1 MMGKLRTR
9 ILLGAPS
16 AKRQA
21 PSTTRTQ
28 TTQPGHHAN
37 VHGSLGSRA
46 TSWNGE
52 RLLGYLR
59 AILAGLSFR
68 RMLVIVPTFLCC
80 NLAEKIELKLQIN
93 KSMTE
98 PRHGENQPPPHA
110 DVVAASAAAAS
121 NTAIPSIDS
130 DEDFDE
136 VGEFLGGASAS
147 VPITTTEG
155 EPEAHA
161 QERHDKAGTGRLD
174 DIDDYDND
182 DGLPPMPVFPGDGRR
197 KEEPIHVP
205 HHVVAERSAAGP
217 TTSDD
222 EAKRRSQLEEKG
234 SVEQA
239 IPAAAAPA
247 PASSTTTTLEE
258 EPTTPMHPTSC
269 RLAAEEIETTPVRT
283 NARKRPSETHR
294 TPASATRTPN
304 SNNNANTP
312 GSATGSTNSGGGA
325 DFWSELSAAAD
336 GGVVGAVGGLVGATA
351 ETTERAVRSIFYTT
365 RDRAEGN
372 AGSTPSKAGG
382 GGGSNAG
389 GATGSAGRRRLTRPG
404 SEVGLSQQAGAGI
417 EYGGKGSG
425 RRRQFPEY
433 RARSSDNVRQRG
445 ASSSM
450 AAAAA
455 AAPASPTASPGQAGS
470 ASNAKLSPQ
479 QSPGVRRTG
488 QSKRYISVSLSHE
501 EEEGGEGGGK
511 AEKAAV
517 AEDHEFTIGD
527 EEDGDIGD
535 GNDIRGARSA
545 SIDSVGDVLQHA
557 TGPLSPDT
565 VGSQTSAPPRQPPNH
580 NAEDM
585 HPPILGNLSYPDADE
600 ERRIVESFWRLYDDH
615 IILSIFG
622 ILGILFRILASSFF
636 RMFDDAFNENS
647 ALFTNLPMNCLSC
660 FIMGLLCSG
669 EDAMKIL
676 YSRTPGSRGGAG
688 GIDDRTGAAKKHDG
702 RARHGTSESIQHE
715 GEFTFRES
723 GADADEYVVHGG
735 RPEGASVLSPL
746 SVTSPNNEIR
756 RRRRRPID
764 RIRAGGREMILEV
777 VTGGTPAA
785 EDADPDEEIR
795 EVQLMALER
804 RIRASKSLLLFP
816 AKKQD
821 VDVMNHYFDGGGEG
835 EDAWSYSNGDSLG
848 QSASF
853 ESRTSV
859 GASIED
865 PSPVP
870 AQQRS
875 SQRVTVSSQRPT
887 ASSIASALA
896 ESAHDNGTGPHTTSS
911 SQGYV
916 GNETDDHED
925 DGLGI
930 DRVVNEVTEN
940 LTRLAQ
946 VDVAGGWDVGT
957 TPEAMS
963 DDLLLGLRV
972 GFCGCLSTFS
982 SWNSAMINL
991 LWNGHITQ
999 AIVGYAIGLQLPIIS
1014 YRAGQHAAVYWF
1026 VWRRRREVKR
1036 DERRGGYGLRLC
1048 GGEIDSDDDE
1058 DEGNNMNGDT
1068 FHDEPVD
1075 IEANFD
1081 GTPIDDS
1088 GSLDGIRS
1096 RPSLDSAIGSLP
1108 SRDPRRK
1115 KSQNGGRILL
1125 DDAAADRT
1133 TPSVRAIATAVF
1145 LLIVTLLINSLF
1157 FLDDTQTAISLLFS
1171 PFGVLARWRL
1181 LRLNKLRPGFPLG
1194 TFACN
1199 MLGCALSG
1207 SLGSL
1212 LAGNPGPEESMV
1224 VQSMIQGFA
1233 GSLSSLA
1240 AFVIELLNLIDPII
1254 FKYDGLRYAVL
1265 TICWALVV
1273 GFITSQA
1280 KDWADKI

>member
-1 MMGKLRTR
+1 
-9 ILLGAPS
+9 
-16 AKRQA
+16 
-21 PSTTRTQ
+21 
-28 TTQPGHHAN
+28 
-37 VHGSLGSRA
+37 
-46 TSWNGE
+46 
-52 RLLGYLR
+52 
-59 AILAGLSFR
+59 
-68 RMLVIVPTFLCC
+68 
-80 NLAEKIELKLQIN
+80 
-93 KSMTE
+93 MTE
-98 PRHGENQPPPHA
+98 PRPGEDQPPPQA
-110 DVVAASAAAAS
+110 AASTAAAS
-121 NTAIPSIDS
+121 NVAIPSIDS
-130 DEDFDE
+130 DDNNDDLDD
-136 VGEFLGGASAS
+136 VGLEESTTASAAI
-147 VPITTTEG
+147 PTATGG
-155 EPEAHA
+155 EPGEAPA
-161 QERHDKAGTGRLD
+161 QERHDKAGTSRL
-174 DIDDYDND
+174 DDYDND
-182 DGLPPMPVFPGDGRR
+182 NDLPPMPVLPGDGPR
-197 KEEPIHVP
+197 KETEPMR
-205 HHVVAERSAAGP
+205 AAKADRATAGP
-217 TTSDD
+217 TNDD
-222 EAKRRSQLEEKG
+222 EAPQQSQLEEKG
-234 SVEQA
+234 SVERA
-239 IPAAAAPA
+239 IPAAAAAAPPA
-247 PASSTTTTLEE
+247 AASSTTTAALE
-258 EPTTPMHPTSC
+258 EPTTPRHPTSC
-269 RLAAEEIETTPVRT
+269 GLAAEEIETPVRT
-283 NARKRPSETHR
+283 NARKRPPAGRTGAHR
-294 TPASATRTPN
+294 TPTRTPGT
-304 SNNNANTP
+304 SNNANVSTP
-312 GSATGSTNSGGGA
+312 GSAASSTAGGGGA

-351 ETTERAVRSIFYTT
+351 ESTERAVRSIFYTT

-372 AGSTPSKAGG
+372 AGSTPSKANVG
-382 GGGSNAG
+382 GGGSNVGSATG
-389 GATGSAGRRRLTRPG
+389 SGAGSAGRRRLQRPG
-404 SEVGLSQQAGAGI
+404 SEVRPSQQAGAGA
-417 EYGGKGSG
+417 EYGGEGSG

-445 ASSSM
+445 TSSS
-450 AAAAA
+450 AAAAVA

-470 ASNAKLSPQ
+470 ASNAKLSPK

-488 QSKRYISVSLSHE
+488 RPGQSKRYVIVSLSHE
-501 EEEGGEGGGK
+501 EEDEAGEAGEG
-511 AEKAAV
+511 AV

-527 EEDGDIGD
+527 EQDGDIGD
-535 GNDIRGARSA
+535 GDDIRGARSA
-545 SIDSVGDVLQHA
+545 SVDSVGDVLRHA
-557 TGPLSPDT
+557 TGPLSPYT

-636 RMFDDAFNENS
+636 RMFGDAFNENS

-669 EDAMKIL
+669 GDAMKIL

-688 GIDDRTGAAKKHDG
+688 GIGDRTGAAKKHDG

-723 GADADEYVVHGG
+723 GADADEYVVRGG

-795 EVQLMALER
+795 EVQLVALER
-804 RIRASKSLLLFP
+804 RIRASKSLILFP

-848 QSASF
+848 ESASI

-875 SQRVTVSSQRPT
+875 SQRVTVSTQRPST
-887 ASSIASALA
+887 SSIASALA
-896 ESAHDNGTGPHTTSS
+896 ESAHDS

-1036 DERRGGYGLRLC
+1036 DERRGGYGLRLR

-1058 DEGNNMNGDT
+1058 DEGNSMNGDA

-1081 GTPIDDS
+1081 GTPTDDES
-1088 GSLDGIRS
+1088 MDEIRS

-1108 SRDPRRK
+1108 SRYPRRK

-1125 DDAAADRT
+1125 DDAATDRT

-1145 LLIVTLLINSLF
+1145 LLIITLLINSLF